1 MGDITIN
8 SAVRANLQTLQSTA
22 KLMAQTQNRLA
33 TGLKVSSALDNPQS
47 FFTAS
52 GLNARA
58 NDLSAIQDSLS
69 LGVKTLNAADEGI
82 KGIQKLVNQAK
93 SVANQALQAKA
104 TATTLDKTAETA
116 AIAGTAGART
126 VSFQIGTA
134 TAVDVV
140 FATATYATAAS
151 SAAAIESALSG
162 LTSAGGTL
170 AGLSVS
176 VTGGAVSFEVASGE
190 DLTISGTAAATGAA
204 GFGIATSGT
213 QGENG
218 ETLAE
223 ARSSFATDFN
233 NLRTQIDQ
241 LATDASFN
249 GINLLNGNDL
259 TVKFNESGSSKLDI
273 AGVTLDA
280 AGLGITETTFSDIDA
295 DVALLDSATATL
307 RKQSSTFGANLSV
320 VQNRQDFTS
329 NLISVLEAGAGDLT
343 LADTNEEAANLLAL
357 QTRQSLAQSSLSLAN
372 QAEQSVLNLIR

>member
-52 GLNARA
+52 GLSSRA
-58 NDLSAIQDSLS
+58 NDLVAIQDSLS

-104 TATTLDKTAETA
+104 TATTLDKTAEVA
-116 AIAGTAGART
+116 AIAGSAGART

-140 FATATYATAAS
+140 FGTATYATAAS

-162 LTSAGGTL
+162 LVSSGGTL
-170 AGLSVS
+170 AGLTVS
-176 VTGGAVSFEVASGE
+176 VTGGAISFEVASGE

-218 ETLAE
+218 ETLTE
-223 ARSSFATDFN
+223 ARSSFATDYN
-233 NLRTQIDQ
+233 GLRTQIDQ
-241 LATDASFN
+241 LASDASFN

-259 TVKFNESGSSKLDI
+259 TVKFNESGTSKLDI
-273 AGVTLDA
+273 TGVTLDA
-280 AGLGITETTFSDIDA
+280 AGP
-295 DVALLDSATATL
+295 
-307 RKQSSTFGANLSV
+307 
-320 VQNRQDFTS
+320 
-329 NLISVLEAGAGDLT
+329 
-343 LADTNEEAANLLAL
+343 
-357 QTRQSLAQSSLSLAN
+357 
-372 QAEQSVLNLIR
+372 